1 MLFGLH
7 LESPSPSERRAPGED
22 DGEAKLPRW
31 LEIKVLLREAAK
43 KKKRFFGR
51 SLPNVGGWG
60 G

>member
-31 LEIKVLLREAAK
+31 LEIKVLSKQNFL
-43 KKKRFFGR
+43 
-51 SLPNVGGWG
+51 LL
-60 G
+60 

>member
-31 LEIKVLLREAAK
+31 LEIKVLIRKGVIREK
-43 KKKRFFGR
+43 KDFFCEII
-51 SLPNVGGWG
+51 S
-60 G
+60 